1 MPKRSKTVSAAVRA
15 THKSILGH
23 KIGTSKDPPSIVQ
36 QPWYQITVVLNIFN
50 TWTSNPPTSF
60 DVTSTDLFTAYK
72 SQVGLAGVTGLPQFE
87 YRLRQVRI
95 YSPQPLQMTSTQL
108 SNSRLKV
115 LVKDLQSTASVQANY
130 ISLEDR
136 AQQTEFLHVGYQYP
150 MSLQADPLFGGNNLL
165 LLQILNHVKSES
177 PGSVSF
183 KVYFTMMIRYTGS
196 ELLSGTSINLLDAS
210 GNELATVPSQISHN
224 PDSWYCECLRCQ
236 ESHSAPWS
244 NTEPCEKNP

>member
-36 QPWYQITVVLNIFN
+36 QPWYQLTVVLNIFN

-60 DVTSTDLFTAYK
+60 DVNSSDLITAYK
-72 SQVGLAGVTGLPQFE
+72 SQVGLGAVTGLPQFE

-115 LVKDLQSTASVQANY
+115 LVKDLQSTSSVQANY

-150 MSLQADPLFGGNNLL
+150 MALQSDPLYSGNSLT
-165 LLQILNHVKSES
+165 LLQILNHVKSETS
-177 PGSVSF
+177 GSVSF
-183 KVYFTMMIRYTGS
+183 KVYYTMMIRYTGS
-196 ELLSGTSINLLDAS
+196 ELLSGTSINLIDAS
-210 GNELATVPSQISHN
+210 GNEITTVPSRTLHD
-224 PDSWYCECLRCQ
+224 PDSRYCECLRCR
-236 ESHSAPWS
+236 ESQGAPWS
-244 NTEPCEKNP
+244 NTEPLEKNS